1 MWMESSSHGGGVKEC
16 TARLLCHT
24 LHLSCKTFGDLNG
37 FRLEAAEGAVCHIR
51 PDMDGR
57 DHQHLRGRIIGRIG
71 IGLDQV
77 QQLGHSL
84 PDAPGIVLEVV
95 LHIVGAQHQDDQIQR
110 VVAGKAHRQ
119 TGAAIAA
126 QIDGVFKHSGAAAAA
141 LLNDSVRRAK
151 GQLQPPG
158 PAHVIRVASAVQGKA
173 EGVAIAI
180 AQDIFHAH
188 SLPFHC
194 LHSVLRLFWGDRPG
208 LQCSRCCAGA
218 GNRKQQKNRL
228 E

>member
-1 MWMESSSHGGGVKEC
+1 
-16 TARLLCHT
+16 
-24 LHLSCKTFGDLNG
+24 
-37 FRLEAAEGAVCHIR
+37 
-51 PDMDGR
+51 MDGR

-126 QIDGVFKHSGAAAAA
+126 QIDGVFKHSGAATAA
-141 LLNDSVRRAK
+141 LLNDPVRRAK

-180 AQDIFHAH
+180 AQDIFHTH

-194 LHSVLRLFWGDRPG
+194 LHSVLRLFWGRQAGLAVQPLLCRCRKPETTKEPLRMILLYSAPPGNTTVFSKLFPAYKMDGCFCSGSRP
-208 LQCSRCCAGA
+208 Q
-218 GNRKQQKNRL
+218 
-228 E
+228 